1 MKLPPQF
8 DRPDYSRQLKANSLD
23 EYRALISFVRHY
35 WYLVIIL
42 VLGIVLLFYTARPI
56 PPSTVVMATGESQS
70 INDQLGQWYKDFFA
84 EHGVDLVLVPSH
96 GSIDNLGLLERG
108 EVDAAFTQAGMAIP
122 RSAHLYS
129 LGSVQYEPLW
139 FFFRGN
145 VDLENAAM
153 SFLSNKQVSI
163 GLRHSGTQFM
173 VRDMLKE
180 FHVAVEDHPNLRE
193 LNTKES
199 VELLLK
205 GELDGLFV
213 MANPD
218 SVLVQ
223 QLLSSPDVHLWN
235 FKSAR
240 AIAGRIHYADAVV
253 FPTGG
258 VSLSPL
264 RPSEDINLVTTSST
278 ITVQKNLHPAIQFL
292 FMLATETH
300 YKNKANYF
308 QRPGGFPAFLDQ
320 TQKKSPVAV
329 KYIEN
334 EGSVFK
340 HDSPFWLASLFDR
353 AWLLIAALF
362 AISIPLMKLVP
373 TYRKFHLTLMLYDHY
388 GDMCI
393 LLRKIKGAE
402 NIEEL
407 SKCELEYE
415 VLNDLIENTWAPAG
429 TKEKFFFILNGL
441 ATLNKIIERRKGE
454 LQEPNVS

>member
-8 DRPDYSRQLKANSLD
+8 DRPDYSRQFKANSLD

-35 WYLVIIL
+35 WYLVVIIL
-42 VLGIVLLFYTARPI
+42 VGIGLLFYAARPF
-56 PPSTVVMATGESQS
+56 PPRTVVMATGEPQS

-96 GSIDNLGLLERG
+96 GSIDNLALLERG
-108 EVDAAFTQAGMAIP
+108 EVDAAFTQAGLSIP
-122 RSAHLYS
+122 KSLPVYS
-129 LGSVQYEPLW
+129 LGSIQYEPLW
-139 FFFRGN
+139 FFYRGN
-145 VDLENAAM
+145 VDIESSAM
-153 SFLSNKQVSI
+153 SFLTNKQISI

-180 FHVAVEDHPNLRE
+180 FQVSVDDHPNLRE
-193 LNTKES
+193 LNTKEG
-199 VELLLK
+199 VEQLLN
-205 GELDGLFV
+205 GNLDGLFM

-223 QLLSSPDVHLWN
+223 QLLTSPDVHLWN
-235 FKSAR
+235 FKSAK

-264 RPSEDINLVTTSST
+264 RPTEDINLVTTSST
-278 ITVQKNLHPAIQFL
+278 ITVQKQLHPAIQFL

-308 QRPGGFPAFLDQ
+308 QRYGGFPAFLDQ
-320 TQKKSPVAV
+320 AQKKSPVAV

-340 HDSPFWLASLFDR
+340 HDSPFWLASLLDR

-373 TYRKFHLTLMLYDHY
+373 TYRKFHMTLMLYDHY

-402 NIEEL
+402 NIDEL
-407 SKCELEYE
+407 AKCELEFE
-415 VLNDLIENTWAPAG
+415 VMNDRIESTWAPAG

-454 LQEPNVS
+454 LEETKVS